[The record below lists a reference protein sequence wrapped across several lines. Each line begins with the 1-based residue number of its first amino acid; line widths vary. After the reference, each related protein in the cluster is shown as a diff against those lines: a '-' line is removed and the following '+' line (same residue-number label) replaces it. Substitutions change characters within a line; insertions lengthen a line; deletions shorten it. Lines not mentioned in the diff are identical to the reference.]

1 MFNEQMYYNYKKSL
15 EQKYNAVCLDIDG
28 TLTSKDSKNIDERSL
43 NMISKLLKKK
53 VPIIFITGRGE
64 TGLKDLTIDILE
76 KLINNY
82 NINLDEFS
90 NVYALINDGARLF
103 SYDKENKIVFGKNQ
117 YISSKESFDE
127 LLELKKEL
135 EKKYKVLC
143 SIDEKNNLVTNV
155 RVVLSGKNDKNI
167 LNKQLEELL
176 KKYNKL
182 NLTKGFYK
190 GNEVYQIGTTK
201 KSNAIEITEKIIG
214 IPENSMLRIGDCGNV
229 DGNDFSMLDC
239 TQGFSVDKTS
249 NSIDK
254 CFPVINDENQVL
266 NGVDATIFLINKA
279 KIIPTVCLEKADK
292 EIYIK
297 QFANVEKQI
306 IYGRKKLLKEFDE
319 VVNNKFDLINGI
331 DDLFDRDTGAIKIP
345 MYEWELIDDNN
356 ELKKLFAE
364 LNENNLIYSLRDN
377 DSFLL
382 RGSKT
387 YYYLLSQRNNYIN
400 KGKEEDYTSSETIKQ
415 WMINYIDFA
424 YKSVQAILNS
434 ELDDIVSQ
442 KMILSILDNIRNY
455 SLISLNYEI
464 KNLTE
469 KTLFINLENKENNN
483 INNKYNLLVKVDKM
497 IRDICLEESYALTK
511 KDVITILKNSVKIM
525 VDDFDLFNVNELE
538 KDYSKDFRAYREI
551 DNFIHNYI
559 NSVLSIEKSGDDFKD
574 SLFCGLCYGG
584 LELPIIFKIL
594 NPNNENI
601 GILNFSKNV
610 SGYSKKQSSE
620 LRTFNIKDCGGIK
633 LIDIDKSKKVILMDD
648 NLLTGK
654 TIQLASGVMCDL
666 GMDVEKISIVRY
678 PSINRIDQMFLPHHG
693 AVNLNQF
700 FDYIVGLT
708 FPSPYSFR
716 DLNSENIYEDS
727 LGVFDLNR
735 KKIIECLYKNGDY
748 SKTSE
753 VANYVLK
760 KTKRRDSN

>member
-382 RGSKT
+382 RGFKT

-442 KMILSILDNIRNY
+442 KMILGILDNIRNY

>member
-1 MFNEQMYYNYKKSL
+1 MVNEQMYYNYKKSL

-28 TLTSKDSKNIDERSL
+28 TLTSKNSKNIDQRSL
-43 NMISKLLKKK
+43 EMISKLLKKK

-64 TGLKDLTIDILE
+64 TGLNDLTTDILE
-76 KLINNY
+76 KLRNDY
-82 NINLDEFS
+82 NTNLDDFS
-90 NVYALINDGARLF
+90 NIYALINDGARLF
-103 SYDKENKIVFGKNQ
+103 SYDRENQVVFGNSQ

-135 EKKYKVLC
+135 EKNYNISC
-143 SIDEKNNLVTNV
+143 SIDKNNHLITNV
-155 RVVLSGKNDKNI
+155 RIILSNENDKAI
-167 LNKQLEELL
+167 LNSQLDEIL

-182 NLTKGFYK
+182 NLTKGIYQ

-201 KSNAIEITEKIIG
+201 KSYAIEITEKIIG
-214 IPENSMLRIGDCGNV
+214 IPENSMLRIGDCGNI

-249 NSIDK
+249 DSIDK

-266 NGVDATIFLINKA
+266 KGVDATIFLINKA

-292 EIYIK
+292 EIYKK

-306 IYGRKKLLKEFDE
+306 IYGRKNLLREFDE
-319 VVNNKFDLINGI
+319 IINNKFNLINGI

-364 LNENNLIYSLRDN
+364 IDKNSLMYSLRDN

-400 KGKEEDYTSSETIKQ
+400 NGKEEDFTSLGAIKQ
-415 WMINYIDFA
+415 WMSNYIDFTF
-424 YKSVQAILNS
+424 KSINAVLNS
-434 ELDDIVSQ
+434 EINDNVNQ
-442 KMILSILDNIRNY
+442 KMIIGILDSIRNY
-455 SLISLNYEI
+455 NLIFLNYEI
-464 KNLTE
+464 KKLTD
-469 KTLFINLENKENNN
+469 KTLFINLESKQNSS
-483 INNKYNLLVKVDKM
+483 INNKYNLLVKIDKM
-497 IRDICLEESYALTK
+497 ISDICLKEQYALTK
-511 KDVITILKNSVKIM
+511 KDIISILKNTVEIM
-525 VDDFDLFNVNELE
+525 ANDFALFNVNTLE

-559 NSVLSIEKSGDDFKD
+559 NSVLSIEKSGVDFED
-574 SLFCGLCYGG
+574 ALFCGLCYGG

-620 LRTFNIKDCGGIK
+620 LRTFNVDKCGGIE
-633 LIDIDKSKKVILMDD
+633 LIDIDKNKKVILMDD

-654 TIQLASGVMCDL
+654 TIQLASSVMCDL

-716 DLNSENIYEDS
+716 DLNSRNIYEDS

-748 SKTSE
+748 SEISE
-753 VANYVLK
+753 VANYVLS
-760 KTKRRDSN
+760 KTKRRDGN